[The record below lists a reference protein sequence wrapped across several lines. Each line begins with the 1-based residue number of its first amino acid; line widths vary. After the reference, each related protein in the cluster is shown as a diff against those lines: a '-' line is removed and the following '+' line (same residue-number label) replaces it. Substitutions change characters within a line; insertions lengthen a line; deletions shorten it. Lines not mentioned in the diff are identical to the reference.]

1 MARFYPTPVNIF
13 LHYYGLDWLAMALS
27 LLALWLIGNK
37 NRLGFAAFVLAN
49 LTWMVVGV
57 WLMQSVGIVL
67 GNIVFMVMNIRG
79 YANWKTIPA
88 HGNVI

>member
-1 MARFYPTPVNIF
+1 MARFYPTTVNIF

-57 WLMQSVGIVL
+57 
-67 GNIVFMVMNIRG
+67 
-79 YANWKTIPA
+79 
-88 HGNVI
+88 